1 MAISPNA
8 GGLSPLG
15 RRRHYRHQVQSLA
28 YVNLDQGNGG
38 IIRNLGDSG
47 IAIQAV
53 APLLV
58 NQQVFLR
65 FELTNPRV
73 RVEATGRV
81 AWVDPM
87 GQAGVEFLTLSQRSG
102 RLLKEWIFVQLMA
115 SAQHSAGDSALLYG
129 TSSQEA
135 AELLFSSRARPAI
148 RLEPGESTARLSEA
162 DKQHRAVHLPW
173 FPFAIS
179 APALSLLVDG
189 LILLSAVLLFALI
202 CMGMAG
208 VVPAWPLALVM
219 GIGVAAVFAVLYRFL
234 FLFWM
239 GGTPGD
245 WLAGLTARYSI
256 GTKFQSMIG
265 PDSAKFRRRTS
276 DLRRRSTS
284 TNLSS

>member
-1 MAISPNA
+1 MDFRVATSPNA

-47 IAIQAV
+47 LAIQAV

-58 NQQVFLR
+58 NQHVSLR
-65 FELTNPRV
+65 FELANPRV

-87 GQAGVEFLTLSQRSG
+87 GQAGMEFLTLSQRSG

-129 TSSQEA
+129 KSGQEA
-135 AELLFSSRARPAI
+135 AELLFSSGARPAI
-148 RLEPGESTARLSEA
+148 RLEPGAAAARLSEA
-162 DKQHRAVHLPW
+162 DKQQRAVHLPW

-202 CMGMAG
+202 CMGMVG
-208 VVPAWPLALVM
+208 VVPAWPQALVM
-219 GIGVAAVFAVLYRFL
+219 GIGVAVVFAVLYRFL

-239 GGTPGD
+239 GGTPGN
-245 WLAGLTARYSI
+245 WLAGLTEACDRHEV
-256 GTKFQSMIG
+256 
-265 PDSAKFRRRTS
+265 PADDRPRFR
-276 DLRRRSTS
+276 
-284 TNLSS
+284 

>member
-1 MAISPNA
+1 MDFRPAPWPNPA
-8 GGLSPLG
+8 GLSPLG

-28 YVNLDQGNGG
+28 YVNLDQSNGG

-53 APLLV
+53 AALHV

-65 FELTNPRV
+65 FELANPRV

-81 AWVDPM
+81 AWIDPI

-102 RLLKEWIFVQLMA
+102 RWLKEWIFTQLMA
-115 SAQHSAGDSALLYG
+115 SAQNYTGDSTPLYG
-129 TSSQEA
+129 RSDEEA
-135 AELLFSSRARPAI
+135 AELLFSAEARPAI
-148 RLEPGESTARLSEA
+148 RLEAKAAAARLNGT
-162 DKQHRAVHLPW
+162 DQQPPVMHLPW

-179 APALSLLVDG
+179 ALALSRLVDG

-202 CMGMAG
+202 CMAMVG
-208 VVPAWPLALVM
+208 VVPAWPVALVM
-219 GIGVAAVFAVLYRFL
+219 GLGVAAVFAVLYRFL

-245 WLAGLTARYSI
+245 WLAGLTGETFDGKEAPADDR
-256 GTKFQSMIG
+256 
-265 PDSAKFRRRTS
+265 PRFR
-276 DLRRRSTS
+276 
-284 TNLSS
+284 

>member
-1 MAISPNA
+1 M
-8 GGLSPLG
+8 
-15 RRRHYRHQVQSLA
+15 
-28 YVNLDQGNGG
+28 
-38 IIRNLGDSG
+38 
-47 IAIQAV
+47 
-53 APLLV
+53 
-58 NQQVFLR
+58 R

-87 GQAGVEFLTLSQRSG
+87 GQAGMEFLTLSQRSG

-129 TSSQEA
+129 KSSEEA

-148 RLEPGESTARLSEA
+148 RLEQAEATARWSEA

-202 CMGMAG
+202 CMEW
-208 VVPAWPLALVM
+208 PALSQ
-219 GIGVAAVFAVLYRFL
+219 R
-234 FLFWM
+234 
-239 GGTPGD
+239 
-245 WLAGLTARYSI
+245 GLSHW
-256 GTKFQSMIG
+256 
-265 PDSAKFRRRTS
+265 
-276 DLRRRSTS
+276 
-284 TNLSS
+284 